1 MWDENTPG
9 SPGTFVIV
17 DEASAFSSEAF
28 PPASFPDVL
37 SPEEE
42 VALLGAMNRYL
53 SPENVVV
60 VRTAFHGR
68 GLSELLED
76 ELSPEETDVANFSVK
91 HYAPIANMLKEEI
104 VKQVREFN
112 GLGGKAIED
121 LAYRM
126 AEHFEAD
133 NRNFSRVKFLEA
145 AIPPKG
151 Y

>member
-1 MWDENTPG
+1 MPG
-9 SPGTFVIV
+9 QFV
-17 DEASAFSSEAF
+17 EM
-28 PPASFPDVL
+28 PANL

-42 VALLGAMNRYL
+42 VAVIEALDRYL
-53 SPENVVV
+53 SLEDVVG
-60 VRTAFHGR
+60 TEFYGR

-76 ELSPEETDVANFSVK
+76 EPSERRSDVANFSVK

-126 AEHFEAD
+126 AEHFESD